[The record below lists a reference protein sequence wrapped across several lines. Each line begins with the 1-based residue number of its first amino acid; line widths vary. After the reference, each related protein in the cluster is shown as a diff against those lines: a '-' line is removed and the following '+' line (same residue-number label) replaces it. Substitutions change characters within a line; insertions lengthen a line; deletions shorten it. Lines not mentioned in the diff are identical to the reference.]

1 MASKEWESYGNFRRA
16 SALAALAAG
25 CICLTAGAAH
35 ANDELRPSLNSFDA
49 ELGVITAGDMRM
61 WLDGDL
67 IASHSYT
74 SSYTNQAGNK
84 IESRKQLNEPLRL
97 VRPTFLIGEPGN
109 GAWVALKAELGSGG
123 RSFINHAPG
132 SPRSG
137 IAAALGYGPTAVYV
151 ANGAT
156 QDVRTTP
163 AGDLH
168 SVFSTS
174 AWDNTFTKH
183 NARAV
188 NADFLDPTP
197 VCNNMVGQLQDDDFA
212 GGEIFHDTV
221 AIRHDTGYGIFG
233 VMTDFS
239 ASAFQLE
246 YRYKGDAFQV
256 NADLGFVTGVQ
267 DRRGNEVEDIWA
279 RVDAGYLVLDNLMVD
294 GFYMT
299 NFGDVRANS
308 GFGSGSY
315 SVGAGATWEFIE
327 NNHARLALSYVDR
340 DVTNAAA
347 DTVNFVKSRRA
358 TVDYGLQVNT
368 NYYLTATVGVSD
380 SENRTGK
387 TSAIIENNV
396 TLGIK
401 F

>member
-1 MASKEWESYGNFRRA
+1 MFLKKWGNSGDFRRA
-16 SALAALAAG
+16 SALATLAAG
-25 CICLTAGAAH
+25 CITLSAGAAL
-35 ANDELRPSLNSFDA
+35 ANEELRPSLNSFDA
-49 ELGVITAGDMRM
+49 ELGVITAGDLRM

-67 IASHSYT
+67 IASHNYT
-74 SSYTNQAGNK
+74 ASYTNQAGNEV
-84 IESRKQLNEPLRL
+84 ESRKQLNEPLRL
-97 VRPTFLIGEPGN
+97 VRPTFLIGEPGKD
-109 GAWVALKAELGSGG
+109 AWIAIKAEMGSDG
-123 RSFINHAPG
+123 RSFIDHAPG
-132 SPRSG
+132 SARAG
-137 IAAALGYGPTAVYV
+137 AAAAIGYGPTAVYV

-174 AWDNTFTKH
+174 AWDNTFTKR

-197 VCNNMVGQLQDDDFA
+197 VWNTMVSQLKDDDFA
-212 GGEIFHDTV
+212 GGEVFHDTV

-246 YRYKGDAFQV
+246 YRYRGDAFQV
-256 NADLGFVTGVQ
+256 NADLGIVSGVQ
-267 DRRGNEVEDIWA
+267 DRWGNEVQDVWA
-279 RVDAGYLVLDNLMVD
+279 RVDAGYLVFDNLMVD

-327 NNHARLALSYVDR
+327 NNHLRLALDYGDR
-340 DVTNAAA
+340 NQTNAAA
-347 DTVNFVKSRRA
+347 DIVDSVKSRRA
-358 TVDYGLQVNT
+358 SLAYGLQFNT
-368 NYYLTATVGVSD
+368 NYYLTTSLSVRDV
-380 SENRTGK
+380 ENQTGQ
-387 TSAIIENNV
+387 TSAIFSNNV
-396 TLGIK
+396 ELGIK

>member
-1 MASKEWESYGNFRRA
+1 LQAG
-16 SALAALAAG
+16 SALASE
-25 CICLTAGAAH
+25 
-35 ANDELRPSLNSFDA
+35 ELRPSLTSFDA
-49 ELGVITAGDMRM
+49 ELGVITAGDLRM

-74 SSYTNQAGNK
+74 ASYTNEAGNEV
-84 IESRKQLNEPLRL
+84 ESRKRLNEPLRL

-109 GAWVALKAELGSGG
+109 GAWVAMKAEMGSGG
-123 RSFINHAPG
+123 RSFINHA
-132 SPRSG
+132 SRNPRSG

-163 AGDLH
+163 SGDLH
-168 SVFSTS
+168 SSFSTS
-174 AWDNTFTKH
+174 FWDNTYTKR

-188 NADFLDPTP
+188 NADFLDPTA
-197 VCNNMVGQLQDDDFA
+197 VWRNMVGQLQDDDFA
-212 GGEIFHDTV
+212 GGEVFHDTV

-246 YRYKGDAFQV
+246 YRYRGDALKV
-256 NADLGFVTGVQ
+256 DADLGFVSGVQ
-267 DRRGNEVEDIWA
+267 DRWGNEVEDIWA

-294 GFYMT
+294 GYYMT

-315 SVGAGATWEFIE
+315 SLGAGATWEFIE
-327 NNHARLALSYVDR
+327 NNHLRLALDYGDR
-340 DVTNAAA
+340 NVTNAAA

-358 TVDYGLQVNT
+358 SLAYGLQFNT
-368 NYYLTATVGVSD
+368 NYYLSTSFSVRD

-387 TSAIIENNV
+387 TSAIFDNNV